1 MSRFF
6 SLVYLLLFGL
16 GCSLPFSE
24 TSEEDGE
31 RVPRQLQSR
40 QLIVTLADATPEVW
54 ANLTKAISDDYGL
67 IQIGAF
73 PLTSLAVQCVVF
85 QVTEDRPLDQ
95 VLAQL
100 AADPRVESAQVN
112 QVFTGLYAGPRD
124 HTNEQYG
131 LRKVGADLA
140 HAWVRG
146 RGVRVAVIDTG
157 ADTEH
162 PDLRGRIA
170 QTTNFVEGGE
180 KTFTSDLHGTAVA
193 GVIGARADDSFGISG
208 IAPDVDLLLVKACW
222 HRQPKHSEAWCSS
235 WTLAKAIDFAIV
247 ERVRVINLSLGGPAD
262 TLLTRLLL
270 KAVEE
275 HGITVV
281 AAVNERNQVSGFPAN
296 LPQVIAVVA
305 SDPHDGVR
313 AIADKHQTLL
323 AAPGVEVLTTVPNS
337 RHGFLSGSSFAAA
350 HVSGIVALLLEG
362 DPQLSPKHLM
372 ELLITTGRQTTTP
385 TVRHV
390 DACAALQRLVDT
402 ASCSLGTLPQPR
414 LF

>member
-1 MSRFF
+1 MIR
-6 SLVYLLLFGL
+6 SLSVVYLVLFGL
-16 GCSLPFSE
+16 GCSLPLSE
-24 TSEEDGE
+24 RFEEAE
-31 RVPRQLQSR
+31 QEVPRQLQSR
-40 QLIVTLADATPEVW
+40 QLIVTLAEATPEVW
-54 ANLTKAISDDYGL
+54 ANLTKGLSADYGL
-67 IQIGAF
+67 VQIGAF

-112 QVFTGLYAGPRD
+112 QVFTGLYAGTRD
-124 HTNEQYG
+124 HTNQQYG

-162 PDLRGRIA
+162 PDLRGRIG

-222 HRQPKHSEAWCSS
+222 HRQPKGFEAWCSS
-235 WTLAKAIDFAIV
+235 WTLAKAIDFAIL
-247 ERVRVINLSLGGPAD
+247 ERARVINLSLGGPAD

-281 AAVNERNQVSGFPAN
+281 AAVNERNQASSFPAD

-305 SDPHDGVR
+305 SDPHDTVR
-313 AIADKHQTLL
+313 AAAGKHQTLL
-323 AAPGVEVLTTVPNS
+323 AAPGVEVLTTVPN
-337 RHGFLSGSSFAAA
+337 RGHGFLSGSSFAAA

-362 DPQLSPKHLM
+362 NPQLSPRHMM
-372 ELLITTGRQTTTP
+372 ELLNATARPLFTKGAEAATAP
-385 TVRHV
+385 RHV
-390 DACAALQRLVDT
+390 DACAALQQLVHA
-402 ASCSLGTLPQPR
+402 ASCP
-414 LF
+414 

>member
-1 MSRFF
+1 
-6 SLVYLLLFGL
+6 
-16 GCSLPFSE
+16 LPFSE

-31 RVPRQLQSR
+31 RVPRQLQGR
-40 QLIVTLADATPEVW
+40 QLIVTLADATPEIW

-67 IQIGAF
+67 VQIGAF

-85 QVTEDRPLDQ
+85 QVTEDRPLEQ

-100 AADPRVESAQVN
+100 AADPRVESAQLN
-112 QVFTGLYAGPRD
+112 QVFTGLYAGARD
-124 HTNEQYG
+124 YTKEQYG

-140 HAWVRG
+140 HAWVTG
-146 RGVRVAVIDTG
+146 LGVRVAVIDTG

-180 KTFTSDLHGTAVA
+180 QTFTSDLHGTAVA
-193 GVIGARADDSFGISG
+193 GVIGARADDNFGISG
-208 IAPDVDLLLVKACW
+208 VAPDVDLLAVKACW
-222 HRQPKHSEAWCSS
+222 HRQPKRSDAWCSS

-281 AAVNERNQVSGFPAN
+281 AAVNELNQRSSFPAN

-305 SDPHDGVR
+305 SDPFDSVR
-313 AIADKHQTLL
+313 AAPSNNPTLL
-323 AAPGVEVLTTVPNS
+323 AAPGVDVLTTVPN
-337 RHGFLSGSSFAAA
+337 RAYGFLSGSSFAAA
-350 HVSGIVALLLEG
+350 HISGIVALLLEG
-362 DPQLSPKHLM
+362 DPQLSPRHM
-372 ELLITTGRQTTTP
+372 MDLLNATARPALIRAAETTTS
-385 TVRHV
+385 VRHV
-390 DACAALQRLVDT
+390 DVCAALERLVHA
-402 ASCSLGTLPQPR
+402 ASCP
-414 LF
+414 